1 MPAPQ
6 RTAPE
11 SADYVIVGAGP
22 AGCVLANRLSGEPGN
37 RVVLLEAGGPDKAR
51 EIRIPAAFSKL
62 FATAYDWNYRTVPQ
76 PALAGRELFWP
87 RGRTLGGSTSI
98 NAQMWIRGCAADYD
112 GWGLPG
118 WSFAEVLPYFNR
130 VERRA
135 GPGGAYGTDGP
146 LRIGELRSPSPLTA
160 AFLAACREAGIPAQ
174 PDINGP
180 DNTGCSPT
188 PVTQHRGARHSAA
201 DAYLRPALRR
211 PNLTVVTGATVDRL
225 RVATGAAHGGRVTGV
240 SYRTADGT
248 VRELT
253 AQREVLLCAG
263 AVNSPHI
270 LQLSGIGDPDRLRAA
285 GIEPVHELP
294 GVGAGLQDHLS
305 AGVVLS
311 CPSPITLVA
320 AESLGSVARYV
331 LARTGMLSSNV
342 AEAVA
347 FISSGTDAS
356 GGGTSGATPPDIEL
370 IFAPVPF
377 IEHGMVPPP
386 GHGLTIGVVLLQ
398 PGSRGTVSAASA
410 NPAEPPLIEPGY
422 LSDPRD
428 LEVLMW
434 GVRQAE
440 RLAATAALKPYA
452 GEPMAP
458 YAGPADD
465 EGLADSIRRNSE
477 TLYHPV
483 GTCRMGTPDDETA
496 VVDLQLRVRGLAGLR
511 VVDAS
516 VMPRI
521 NRGHTMAPVYM
532 IAEKAAELI
541 IR

>member
-1 MPAPQ
+1 MPAD
-6 RTAPE
+6 RSAAPE
-11 SADYVIVGAGP
+11 SADYVVVGAGP
-22 AGCVLANRLSGEPGN
+22 AGCVLANRLSASPGN

-62 FATAYDWNYRTVPQ
+62 FATAYDWNYRTAPQ
-76 PALAGRELFWP
+76 PGLGGRELFWP

-135 GPGGAYGTDGP
+135 GPGSAYGADGP
-146 LRIGELRSPSPLTA
+146 LWIEELRSPSPITA
-160 AFLAACREAGIPAQ
+160 AFLAACREAGIPDQ
-174 PDINGP
+174 PDLNGA

-188 PVTQHRGARHSAA
+188 PVTQHRGSRRSAA

-225 RVATGAAHGGRVTGV
+225 RIADGRSGAGGRVTGV
-240 SYRTADGT
+240 SYRAADGT

-270 LQLSGIGDPDRLRAA
+270 LQLSGVGDPDRLRAA

-305 AGVVLS
+305 AGVVLG
-311 CPSPITLVA
+311 CPQPITLVA
-320 AESLGSVARYV
+320 AESAGSLARYL

-347 FISSGTDAS
+347 FVSSTGS
-356 GGGTSGATPPDIEL
+356 GLPDVEV

-410 NPAEPPLIEPGY
+410 NPAEPPVIEPGY

-440 RLAATAALKPYA
+440 RLARTEALRPYA

-458 YAGPADD
+458 YEGPADD
-465 EGLADSIRRNSE
+465 AGLAESIRQHSE

-483 GTCRMGTPDDETA
+483 GTCRMGADDDEGA
-496 VVDLQLRVRGLAGLR
+496 VVDPQLRVRGLKGLR

-541 IR
+541 SR

>member
-1 MPAPQ
+1 MPAE
-6 RTAPE
+6 RSAAPE

-22 AGCVLANRLSGEPGN
+22 AGCVLANRLSAAPGN
-37 RVVLLEAGGPDKAR
+37 RVVLLEAGGPDRAR

-62 FATAYDWNYRTVPQ
+62 FTTAYDWNYRTAPQ
-76 PALAGRELFWP
+76 PGLAGRELFWP
-87 RGRTLGGSTSI
+87 RGRTLGGSTAI

-118 WSFAEVLPYFNR
+118 WSFKEVLPYFNR
-130 VERRA
+130 VERRV
-135 GPGGAYGTDGP
+135 GPGSAYGADGP
-146 LRIGELRSPSPLTA
+146 LWIEELRSPSPITA
-160 AFLAACREAGIPAQ
+160 AFLAACREIGIADQ
-174 PDINGP
+174 PDLNGP

-188 PVTQHRGARHSAA
+188 PVTQHRGARRSAA
-201 DAYLRPALRR
+201 DAYLRPAMRR
-211 PNLTVVTGATVDRL
+211 PNLTVVTGASVDRL
-225 RVATGAAHGGRVTGV
+225 RIAPGPAGRGGAPGRVTGV
-240 SYRTADGT
+240 SYRDAGGA
-248 VRELT
+248 VREVT

-270 LQLSGIGDPDRLRAA
+270 LQLSGVGDPDRLRAA
-285 GIEPVHELP
+285 GIRTVLELP

-305 AGVVLS
+305 AGVVVS
-311 CPSPITLVA
+311 CPRPITLVA
-320 AESLGSVARYV
+320 AESPRSVARY
-331 LARTGMLSSNV
+331 LLGRTGMLSSNV

-347 FISSGTDAS
+347 FMAS
-356 GGGTSGATPPDIEL
+356 NGGPPDIEL

-377 IEHGMVPPP
+377 IEHGQVTPP

-410 NPAEPPLIEPGY
+410 SPAQPPVIEPGY

-428 LEVLMW
+428 LELLMW

-440 RLAATAALKPYA
+440 RLVTTEALRPFTGA
-452 GEPMAP
+452 PMAP

-465 EGLADSIRRNSE
+465 AGLAESIRRHAE

-483 GTCRMGTPDDETA
+483 GTCRMGAADDPAA
-496 VVDLQLRVRGLAGLR
+496 VVDPQLRVRGLAGLR

-516 VMPRI
+516 VLPRI

-532 IAEKAAELI
+532 IAEKAADLI
-541 IR
+541 TV